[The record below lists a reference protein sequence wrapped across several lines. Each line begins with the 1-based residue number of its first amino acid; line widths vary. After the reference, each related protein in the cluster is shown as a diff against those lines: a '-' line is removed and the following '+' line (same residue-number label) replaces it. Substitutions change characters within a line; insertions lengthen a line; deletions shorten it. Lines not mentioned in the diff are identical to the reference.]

1 MSACG
6 SRNPARLTNPF
17 MAHVN
22 AALWR
27 FILVTFVAA
36 FVRVQGLFVV

>member
-6 SRNPARLTNPF
+6 SGNPARLTNPF
-17 MAHVN
+17 VAHVDP
-22 AALWR
+22 ALWR

-36 FVRVQGLFVV
+36 FVRVQRLFVV